1 MILLGDYGLLRAF
14 VRTLMLP
21 PLELCEQRRLFPVSH
36 RGINWHAIML
46 IAAKWSRKLDFRKRP
61 SEYLLRAWVQ
71 DHHGCGVRRP
81 PSAERNCKGSS
92 SIINPSF
99 ATSTRSLYLHKE
111 SCVTFCLV
119 FCPSLLARPSLLATS
134 RDKAC
139 LQTTTT
145 TTKTTTT
152 TTAAKTHNQL
162 VSPASQQRRTTRRVL
177 ITNLS
182 QGNIRSG
189 CRYRAEQSACY
200 SGWSHNVGNP
210 LLNASTKCSCMHACA
225 QDNSVGSNHGND
237 NPCLQDMQTFFDCC
251 PDRHWSI
258 RFPRVS
264 HSQVSGSSRHDSLQ
278 E

>member
-21 PLELCEQRRLFPVSH
+21 PLELCEQRRRLLPVSVSH

-71 DHHGCGVRRP
+71 DHHGCGVHRP
-81 PSAERNCKGSS
+81 PLAERNCKGST
-92 SIINPSF
+92 SIISPSF
-99 ATSTRSLYLHKE
+99 ATSTRPLYLHKE

-134 RDKAC
+134 RDKARP
-139 LQTTTT
+139 QTTTT

-152 TTAAKTHNQL
+152 TTAKTHNQL

-200 SGWSHNVGNP
+200 SGWSHN
-210 LLNASTKCSCMHACA
+210 
-225 QDNSVGSNHGND
+225 
-237 NPCLQDMQTFFDCC
+237 TFFDRC